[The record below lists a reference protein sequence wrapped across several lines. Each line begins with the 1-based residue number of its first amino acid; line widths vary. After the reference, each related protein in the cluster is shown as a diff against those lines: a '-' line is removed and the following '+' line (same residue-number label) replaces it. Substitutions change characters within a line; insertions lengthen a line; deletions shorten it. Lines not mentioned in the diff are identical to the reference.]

1 MNGPTL
7 DTNNTNSL
15 LSRLKSGDDQ
25 AFRELYKAY
34 AKAMYNISYRI
45 VNNKDEAE
53 DVLQESFLKAFQ
65 NIQKFENTN
74 AFGGW
79 LKRVVINTSIDL
91 VRKRKLN
98 FISVEETDIAD
109 TEEEDVQYDVV
120 TLRECILQL
129 PDHHRIVLSLFLFE
143 DQSHK
148 DIAALLN
155 ITEGTSKSHYHR
167 AKKKL
172 VQLIKERKHE
182 H

>member
-1 MNGPTL
+1 MENRIL
-7 DTNNTNSL
+7 DTPAHSSL
-15 LSRLKSGDDQ
+15 LSRVKSGDNK
-25 AFRELYKAY
+25 AFQGLYTAFS
-34 AKAMYNISYRI
+34 KAMFNISYRI

-53 DVLQESFLKAFQ
+53 DVLQDSFLKAFQ
-65 NIQKFENTN
+65 NIQKFENEN

-79 LKRVVINTSIDL
+79 LKRVVINSSIDL
-91 VRKRKLN
+91 VRKRKLS
-98 FISVEETDIAD
+98 FISVEEANIAE
-109 TEEEDVQYDVV
+109 TEDEEIQYDVES
-120 TLRECILQL
+120 LRACILQL
-129 PDHHRIVLSLFLFE
+129 PDNHRIVLSLFLFE

-172 VQLIKERKHE
+172 VQLIKEKKHE